1 MFEDVPS
8 PFQATRYHSLIVDR
22 AGFPKDLEV
31 TAETGEIIM
40 GLRHKSLPIHGVQF
54 HPESIA
60 SEHGHKILE
69 NFLKIAG
76 EHPSQQNRK
85 AALTRETPAI
95 ACAGSRRRRPSR
107 RASIAQAWPTKPI
120 KIVVPFPP
128 GQSTDILARVMAD
141 QLTKALGQQV
151 VVENRPG
158 AGGSIGADVV
168 AKSAP
173 DGYTLLMVTISTHG
187 IAPAIYPKLP
197 YDTQKDFAP
206 IANIGLTPQVLM
218 ASLKSGITSVPDLVA
233 KAKAGADLNYGS
245 SGNGSASHLAVEML
259 KNAAGIKLTHV
270 PFKGNADA
278 LMALQ
283 AGDIQLMSDAI
294 PGAVGPINAGKVKAL
309 GIADQRRSPFLPDV
323 ATIAEQGIQGVVAVG
338 WIGLSAPAR
347 TPEPI
352 LDKISAEVMRI
363 LKEPEVLDRLK
374 GLAFVPAKESRQE
387 FEAYIALENVK
398 WKKIVQDA
406 GVKIE

>member
-1 MFEDVPS
+1 MLGRRQLIALGATALSS
-8 PFQATRYHSLIVDR
+8 PAF
-22 AGFPKDLEV
+22 
-31 TAETGEIIM
+31 
-40 GLRHKSLPIHGVQF
+40 
-54 HPESIA
+54 
-60 SEHGHKILE
+60 
-69 NFLKIAG
+69 
-76 EHPSQQNRK
+76 
-85 AALTRETPAI
+85 
-95 ACAGSRRRRPSR
+95 
-107 RASIAQAWPTKPI
+107 AQAWPTKPI
-120 KIVVPFPP
+120 KIIVPFPP

-141 QLTKALGQQV
+141 HLTKALGQQV
-151 VVENRPG
+151 VAENRPG
-158 AGGSIGADVV
+158 AGGSIGADVA
-168 AKSAP
+168 AKAAP

-187 IAPAIYPKLP
+187 IAPAIYPRLP
-197 YDTQKDFAP
+197 YDTQKDFAS

-259 KNAAGIKLTHV
+259 RSAAAIKLTHV
-270 PFKGNADA
+270 PFKGNAEA
-278 LMALQ
+278 MLALQ
-283 AGDIQLMSDAI
+283 AGDIQLMSDAV
-294 PGAVGPINAGKVKAL
+294 PGAAGPINTGKVKAI

-323 ATIAEQGIQGVVAVG
+323 PTVAEQGVQGVVDVG

-352 LDKISAEVMRI
+352 LDRISAEVMKI
-363 LKEPEVLDRLK
+363 LKEPEVLEKLK
-374 GLAFVPAKESRQE
+374 SLAFVPAKESRQE

>member
-1 MFEDVPS
+1 MKRRLLLALVAAWVAPG
-8 PFQATRYHSLIVDR
+8 VD
-22 AGFPKDLEV
+22 
-31 TAETGEIIM
+31 
-40 GLRHKSLPIHGVQF
+40 
-54 HPESIA
+54 
-60 SEHGHKILE
+60 
-69 NFLKIAG
+69 
-76 EHPSQQNRK
+76 
-85 AALTRETPAI
+85 
-95 ACAGSRRRRPSR
+95 
-107 RASIAQAWPTKPI
+107 AQTWPNKPV

-128 GQSTDILARVMAD
+128 GQATDILARVMAD

-168 AKSAP
+168 AKSTP

-218 ASLKSGITSVPDLVA
+218 ASLKSGITSVQDLIA

-245 SGNGSASHLAVEML
+245 SGNGAASHLGVEML
-259 KNAAGIKLTHV
+259 KSAAGIKLIHV

-283 AGDIQLMSDAI
+283 AGDIQLLSDAV
-294 PGAVGPINAGKVKAL
+294 PGAVGPISAGKVKAL

-323 ATIAEQGIQGVVAVG
+323 PTIAEQGVQGVVAVG

-352 LDKISAEVMRI
+352 LDKISGEVMRI
-363 LKEPEVLDRLK
+363 LKEPEVLDKLK

-398 WKKIVQDA
+398 WKKIVQNA